1 MQICSTVQC
10 WFFDLTVN
18 SSSLF
23 APGYFR
29 KLNKINEHVLNGIG
43 SAISGRS
50 VEESTAGRTGPYNDD
65 RFQERRVVVDS
76 VVSRS
81 SELNYFESPQVAE
94 SQDKKAMQFVD
105 DYLSACDLGSYK
117 DIPTR
122 KTDVIKSPPSFR
134 SMGAQS
140 LARRLTLESTA
151 SKLTTFDW
159 AEKQVE
165 KAECSTLRLHK
176 DSIFGFSGDRCGSV
190 SVDKKSLNVNL
201 HNEIS
206 ILQPEEKL
214 PGNMSSP
221 NNSDTVR
228 LSSNDT
234 ETIGLNSGICI
245 VPDSMELDEQLDA
258 GISSQNADN
267 AEQYRLTPEESYVGL
282 DTQMA
287 AEAMEE
293 LVHAGPP
300 SVDACFTHQGS
311 DNTLL
316 DSSNAVNDKDKSN
329 LGSHEV
335 AFVDWRCKE
344 KRSKSMKISTVQD
357 KSLSRLA
364 AKRFKNQRG
373 TVSQPLVGKKLM
385 TKKLMADEDTTNRRF
400 AAPSSITLQ
409 QEEYGSTERCSKQFQ
424 KSERLCSR
432 LPRKTADGVKS
443 EPPPKGKKI
452 SSNFQEGAHRKGV
465 SLTSNS
471 GPFFELKT
479 DSAKGKE
486 NCFLDVADMTPSEL
500 NPWVYP
506 KGKRTR
512 QCTSRLAFSRGN
524 QCLPFA
530 AVDNNLEKYPT
541 VKLNEE
547 AVGVSK
553 LLVYNRRRKVSLGR
567 EFTGSSLKVV
577 VDLSSSVNNSGVPDR
592 QVQTP
597 FGSYANKPL
606 KQCDTA
612 DDASVNMKSG
622 RSGKRKQSLSPLS
635 RSPLMKELMRLG
647 YTDSLPDFLPKD
659 SRRRRATDK
668 VCILFSQN
676 LDTGTL
682 KQQKKVL
689 SATQSQSYV

>member
-1 MQICSTVQC
+1 M
-10 WFFDLTVN
+10 
-18 SSSLF
+18 
-23 APGYFR
+23 
-29 KLNKINEHVLNGIG
+29 LNGIG

-65 RFQERRVVVDS
+65 GFQEHRVVVDS

-81 SELNYFESPQVAE
+81 SELNYFESPLVAE
-94 SQDKKAMQFVD
+94 SQDKAMQFVD

-117 DIPTR
+117 DIPIR
-122 KTDVIKSPPSFR
+122 KTDVIKSPPSLR
-134 SMGAQS
+134 SMGTQS

-159 AEKQVE
+159 AEKQVA
-165 KAECSTLRLHK
+165 KAECYPLRLHK

-190 SVDKKSLNVNL
+190 SVDQKSPNVNL
-201 HNEIS
+201 YNDIS

-245 VPDSMELDEQLDA
+245 VPDSMELDEQLDV

-267 AEQYRLTPEESYVGL
+267 AEQHRLTPEESYVGL

-329 LGSHEV
+329 LAGHEV
-335 AFVDWRCKE
+335 SFVDWRCKE

-357 KSLSRLA
+357 KRLSGPA
-364 AKRFKNQRG
+364 AKRFKNKRG
-373 TVSQPLVGKKLM
+373 TISQPLAGKKLM

-409 QEEYGSTERCSKQFQ
+409 QEEYGSTERYSSKQFQ
-424 KSERLCSR
+424 KLDRLCSR

-452 SSNFQEGAHRKGV
+452 SCSFDEGAHRKGV
-465 SLTSNS
+465 NGTCLRSNS

-486 NCFLDVADMTPSEL
+486 NCFLDVADTTPSEL
-500 NPWVYP
+500 NTWVYP

-512 QCTSRLAFSRGN
+512 QCTSRLAISQGN
-524 QCLPFA
+524 RCLPFA

-567 EFTGSSLKVV
+567 EYTGSSLKVV
-577 VDLSSSVNNSGVPDR
+577 VDLSSSVNNSAVPDR
-592 QVQTP
+592 QVRTP
-597 FGSYANKPL
+597 FDSSAKKPL
-606 KQCDTA
+606 KQCDTP
-612 DDASVNMKSG
+612 DNASVNMKSEC
-622 RSGKRKQSLSPLS
+622 SGKRKRSLSPLS

-647 YTDSLPDFLPKD
+647 YTDSLPHFLPKD
-659 SRRRRATDK
+659 SRRRRGTGK

-676 LDTGTL
+676 LDTSTL

-689 SATQSQSYV
+689 SATQSESYV